1 MLERW
6 SATKTA
12 INTLTANY
20 EYSHSN
26 AENLPLPTEMQLS
39 GKLKIFVNVFMA
51 FLESTLILN
60 ILKQRWAL

>member
-1 MLERW
+1 MLMLERW

-26 AENLPLPTEMQLS
+26 AENLPLAIEMQLS
-39 GKLKIFVNVFMA
+39 EKN
-51 FLESTLILN
+51 
-60 ILKQRWAL
+60 